1 MKYISQKLLFILSTI
16 AVFSACNKVKELP
29 YYNNGNAVTL
39 SSSADAIAPTPADSS
54 NQVISFSWTNPNYAS
69 DSSKFKYIVE
79 IDSSGRNFS
88 NKVTKLV
95 TGTLSTSFTGKE
107 LNTILLNYGFSPGA
121 NNSLDVRVVSSYGNN
136 NEQYTS
142 NVVTVTVAAYGDASV
157 LSASTTSATLDINT
171 ANDHAIDFTWGS
183 SFNGYN
189 GTVTYTLQYDS
200 SGKGFA
206 TPSEIVVGSAVYT
219 KGMTQSELNETALD
233 AGIPGGNSGDV
244 EYRIKATTEFGA
256 TAYSNTIVVT
266 IQTYFPLLR
275 FYLPG
280 GYQSST
286 GNGNDW
292 DPGTAPELIRD
303 LRSDVFNDM
312 YYIYIYL
319 PANAEFK
326 ITQGRSWDVNYGGTG
341 GDLSAG
347 GANLSVPTAGVYRI
361 TINRKTLKYDIR
373 AGRMG
378 FVGGA
383 VTGVD
388 WNPPSVF
395 PTSAMKFMGTDKF
408 LGLYD
413 FSGGG
418 WKMIDNDQWNNGSF
432 SVDETRS
439 YGSNGP
445 TGSTLD
451 VNAENMPDIVAG
463 VSRVIWDGTNPDN
476 IKYELYQGL
485 RVVGA
490 FQGWDPSTAPD
501 MTYQGNGVWKTTIT
515 LPAGEFK
522 FVSANGWD
530 FNYGG
535 SGGVLS
541 RNGGNLNVGAG
552 TYTITVDEYNQ
563 TYTIL

>member
-1 MKYISQKLLFILSTI
+1 MKYISQKLLFVLATI
-16 AVFSACNKVKELP
+16 AVFAACHKVKDLP
-29 YYNNGNAVTL
+29 YYANGNAVTL
-39 SSSADAIAPTPADSS
+39 TASSDAIAPSPADSS
-54 NQVISFSWTNPNYAS
+54 SDVITLSWTDPNYAS

-79 IDSSGRNFS
+79 IDSAGRNFS
-88 NKVTKLV
+88 NKVTKQV
-95 TGTLSTSFTGKE
+95 TGDLSTTFTGKE

-121 NNSLDVRVVSSYGNN
+121 NNSLDIRVVSSYANN

-189 GTVTYTLQYDS
+189 GAVTYTLQYDS
-200 SGKGFA
+200 SGKNFDAPTEIAIGTA
-206 TPSEIVVGSAVYT
+206 TYT
-219 KGMTQSELNETALD
+219 KGMTQSELNETALNS
-233 AGIPGGNSGDV
+233 GIPGGNSGDV

-256 TAYSNTIVVT
+256 TAYSNAVVVT
-266 IQTYFPLLR
+266 IQSYFPLLR

-280 GYQSST
+280 GYQSAT

-292 DPGTAPELIRD
+292 DPSTAPEFIRD

-312 YYIYIYL
+312 YYIYIKL
-319 PANAEFK
+319 PAGAEFK

-341 GDLSAG
+341 GDLSQN
-347 GANLSVPTAGVYRI
+347 GANLSVANAGVYRI
-361 TINRKTLKYDIR
+361 TINRKTMKYDIR
-373 AGRMG
+373 EGRMG
-378 FVGGA
+378 FVGAA

-388 WNPPSVF
+388 WNPSAVF
-395 PTSAMKFMGTDKF
+395 PTSAMHFMSTDNF
-408 LGLYD
+408 LGVYD
-413 FSGGG
+413 FGGGG
-418 WKMIDNDQWNNGSF
+418 WKMIDNDQWNDGSF
-432 SVDETRS
+432 AVDETRS
-439 YGSNGP
+439 YGSNGGS
-445 TGSTLD
+445 GSTLD
-451 VNAENMPDIVAG
+451 VNSENMPDIVAG

-476 IKYELYQGL
+476 VKYELYQGL

-535 SGGVLS
+535 TGGVLS
-541 RNGGNLNVGAG
+541 RNGGNLNVSGG

-563 TYTIL
+563 TYTIE

>member
-1 MKYISQKLLFILSTI
+1 MKYISQKLLFILAAI

-54 NQVISFSWTNPNYAS
+54 NQVISFAWTNPNYAA

-157 LSASTTSATLDINT
+157 LSASTTSAILDINT

-183 SFNGYN
+183 SFNGYS

-206 TPSEIVVGSAVYT
+206 TPFEIAVGSAVYT

-256 TAYSNTIVVT
+256 TAYSNTVVVT

-303 LRSDVFNDM
+303 LRPDVFNDM

-341 GDLSAG
+341 GDLSQN
-347 GANLSVPTAGVYRI
+347 GANFSVATAGVYRI
-361 TINRKTLKYDIR
+361 SINRKTLKYDIR
-373 AGRMG
+373 EGRMG

-395 PTSAMKFMGTDKF
+395 PTSAMHFMSLNKF

-413 FSGGG
+413 FGGGG

-432 SVDETRS
+432 AVDETRS

-463 VSRVIWDGTNPDN
+463 VSRVIWDGTDPNN

-530 FNYGG
+530 YNYGG